1 MTVIKRM
8 VIIQTMKNKISL
20 FYGEK
25 CMEAL
30 FYCLYIKMLHG
41 LLRVYSFLYSFLY
54 FCIFLKTTMEK
65 WNKICKGT

>member
-1 MTVIKRM
+1 MTVKNESNLNNIKIKLVSR
-8 VIIQTMKNKISL
+8 K
-20 FYGEK
+20 
-25 CMEAL
+25 
-30 FYCLYIKMLHG
+30 YIEMFHR